1 MKKKFE
7 ITAEEILK
15 DEEERGKELRR
26 LRSEVDTFRWSLKK
40 FLVMKSL
47 HD

>member
-1 MKKKFE
+1 MKRKFE

-26 LRSEVDTFRWSLKK
+26 LRSEVDTFRSTNHTVEHMSL
-40 FLVMKSL
+40 
-47 HD
+47 